1 MEANR
6 SFCIFPGVF
15 GFKKIINEEF
25 SKGKGVELLNKLHDA
40 INIHIT
46 EFRGSSDEETIL
58 ENFKVV
64 VS

>member
-1 MEANR
+1 MATNR
-6 SFCIFPGVF
+6 SFCIFLDVF

-25 SKGKGVELLNKLHDA
+25 SKGKGDELLNKLHDA
-40 INIHIT
+40 INLHII